1 MASISQPLWPNVGAQ
16 QLAPFQTP
24 KCRSKCRSRS
34 YKSTVGGVLEDVFMV
49 ISVVGAKNKLL
60 ELRVQ
65 VARGSKFAAADA
77 GEFFFGRRFD
87 S

>member
-1 MASISQPLWPNVGAQ
+1 
-16 QLAPFQTP
+16 
-24 KCRSKCRSRS
+24 
-34 YKSTVGGVLEDVFMV
+34 MV